1 MYISYFRRHLN
12 KHKCPLVTSD
22 ANCDICERDPETF
35 YKLKNHIQVNQSRK
49 IIPCQD
55 CGKKFKTVQELKT
68 HSVVHS
74 GNKPYVCHICDEK
87 FTQSSSLKMHYARHQ
102 AGTVGVDYFSCSD
115 CGKQCKTFA
124 ALKSHRKHH
133 TIPNQT
139 QPTIQPQMTNSSP
152 FINDGA
158 LTRDQGVVQGGVT
171 LSRDQT
177 ITLPQL
183 FLQPDLLSL
192 DQLSQF
198 QVTTINIEGLTDTNQ
213 GPGQDVDTGFG
224 VTTLVGDQGE
234 FKIQIIDD
242 LSHIG

>member
-1 MYISYFRRHLN
+1 
-12 KHKCPLVTSD
+12 
-22 ANCDICERDPETF
+22 
-35 YKLKNHIQVNQSRK
+35 
-49 IIPCQD
+49 
-55 CGKKFKTVQELKT
+55 
-68 HSVVHS
+68 
-74 GNKPYVCHICDEK
+74 
-87 FTQSSSLKMHYARHQ
+87 MHYARHQ

-133 TIPNQT
+133 IIPNQT
-139 QPTIQPQMTNSSP
+139 QPTIQPQLTNSSP

-158 LTRDQGVVQGGVT
+158 LTRDQGVVQGGVA

-198 QVTTINIEGLTDTNQ
+198 QVTTINIEGLTDTDQ